1 MLPAILLII
10 PIITASLFLF
20 INKRLHSAI
29 NLLGSLA
36 AMVTGLYLSVSVFVN
51 GPVSFASGIFY
62 IDILSAFI
70 IVIVSI
76 ISFISTLYSLNYMKV
91 EVMHGSIEAGKM
103 KWYYFLLHLFTS
115 TMLLVTIVNNLGV
128 MWVAIE
134 ATTLASALL
143 VGFYNKEASLEA
155 AWKYVIICTV
165 GITFALFGI
174 ILAYYS
180 SVSVLGQ
187 SSNALNWVALQEIA
201 GKLNP
206 RLIKLSFI
214 FILIGFGTKAGL
226 APMHTW
232 LPDAH
237 SQAPS
242 PVSALLSGV
251 LLNTTLYAILRFH
264 IIANKSVG
272 NGFSSNLLMIFG
284 LISIAIAVPFIILQ
298 YDFKRMLAYS
308 SVEHIG
314 IVTFAVGLGGEMGLF
329 GALLHLFNHAMAKS
343 LMFMVA
349 GNITQ
354 KYKTKKMARIKG
366 VLEAIPY
373 TGTMLMIGVLAITGM
388 PPFSI
393 FTSEFII
400 ANAGFSQGK
409 IIAGM
414 LFLGLL
420 ALIFTGMFYHAAKMA
435 FGEKP
440 LKIQS
445 GETSVTNLAAMTVPL
460 AFILTM
466 GLYVPPYFR
475 EVLDQIVLLLRG

>member
-1 MLPAILLII
+1 MLAKMLLII
-10 PIITASLFLF
+10 PLLTAGMFLF
-20 INKRLHSAI
+20 INNKFHSVT
-29 NLLGSLA
+29 NLLGSSA
-36 AMVTGLYLSVSVFVN
+36 VTACGLYVSVTVFTG
-51 GPVSFASGIFY
+51 GPVSFWNDTIY
-62 IDILSAFI
+62 IDTLSAFI
-70 IVIVSI
+70 IVIISI
-76 ISFISTLYSLNYMKV
+76 IGFISALYSLSYMKT
-91 EVMHGSIEAGKM
+91 EVLHGYIEIEKI
-103 KWYYFLLHLFTS
+103 KWYYLLLHLFIF
-115 TMLLVTIVNNLGV
+115 TMLLVTMVNNLGV

-165 GITFALFGI
+165 GLTFALFGI

-180 SVSVLGQ
+180 SVHVLGE
-187 SSNALNWVALQEIA
+187 SSNALNWVTLQAIA
-201 GKLNP
+201 DKLNP
-206 RLIKLSFI
+206 KLIRLSFI

-251 LLNTTLYAILRFH
+251 LLNTTLYGILRFH
-264 IIANKSVG
+264 IIATKCVG
-272 NGFSSNLLMIFG
+272 HDFSSNLLMIFG

-298 YDFKRMLAYS
+298 TDFKRMLAYS

-314 IVTFAVGLGGEMGLF
+314 IVTFAVGLGGEMGLY

-343 LMFMVA
+343 LMFLVA

-354 KYKTKKMARIKG
+354 KYKTKKMVRIKG
-366 VLEAIPY
+366 VLEAMPY
-373 TGTMLMIGVLAITGM
+373 TGTMLMTGVLAITGV
-388 PPFSI
+388 PPFNI

-400 ANAGFSQGK
+400 ANAGFAQGR
-409 IIAGM
+409 IIAGV

-420 ALIFTGMFYHAAKMA
+420 ALIFTGMFYHVSKMA
-435 FGEKP
+435 FGTKP
-440 LKIQS
+440 FKLQA
-445 GETSVTNLAAMTVPL
+445 GETSFTNLAVMTVPL
-460 AFILTM
+460 LFILVL
-466 GLYVPPYFR
+466 GLYVPPFFR
-475 EVLDQIVLLLRG
+475 IALNQIVSLLRG

>member
-1 MLPAILLII
+1 MLPQLLLII
-10 PIITASLFLF
+10 PLLTASMFLF
-20 INKRLHSAI
+20 INKKLHSI
-29 NLLGSLA
+29 TNLIGSSA
-36 AMVTGLYLSVSVFVN
+36 VTAVGLYLSISVFN
-51 GPVSFASGIFY
+51 GGPVSIWNGIVY

-70 IVIVSI
+70 ISI
-76 ISFISTLYSLNYMKV
+76 ISIIGFISTLYSLSYMKT
-91 EVMHGSIEAGKM
+91 EVLHGYIEAEKM
-103 KWYYFLLHLFTS
+103 KWYYFLLHLFTF
-115 TMLLVTIVNNLGV
+115 TMLLVTVVNNLGV

-180 SVSVLGQ
+180 SVNVLGE
-187 SSNALNWVALQEIA
+187 SSNALNWVTLQAIA
-201 GKLNP
+201 GQLNP
-206 RLIKLSFI
+206 KLIKLSFV

-251 LLNTTLYAILRFH
+251 LLNTTLYGILRFH
-264 IIANKSVG
+264 MITTKCVG
-272 NGFSSNLLMIFG
+272 QSFSSNLLMIFG

-343 LMFMVA
+343 LMFLVA

-366 VLEAIPY
+366 VLEVMPY
-373 TGTMLMIGVLAITGM
+373 TGTMLMAGVLAITGV
-388 PPFSI
+388 PPFNI

-400 ANAGFSQGK
+400 ANAGFAQGR
-409 IIAGM
+409 IFAGV

-420 ALIFTGMFYHAAKMA
+420 ALIFTGMFYHVSKMA

-440 LKIQS
+440 FKLQA
-445 GETSVTNLAAMTVPL
+445 GEASFTNLAVMSVPL
-460 AFILTM
+460 VLILVM
-466 GLYVPPYFR
+466 GLYVPPFLR
-475 EVLDQIVLLLRG
+475 EALNQIVLLLRG

>member
-1 MLPAILLII
+1 MLAAMLLVI
-10 PIITASLFLF
+10 PLLTAGMFLF
-20 INKRLHSAI
+20 INEKFQSVT
-29 NLLGSLA
+29 NLLGSLV
-36 AMVTGLYLSVSVFVN
+36 VTALGIYLSAKVFLS
-51 GPVSFASGIFY
+51 GPVSFWDGSIYVDA
-62 IDILSAFI
+62 LSAFI
-70 IVIVSI
+70 ILIISI
-76 ISFISTLYSLNYMKV
+76 ISFVAEVYSLNYMQT
-91 EVMHGSIEAGKM
+91 EVAHGYIESRKI
-103 KWYYFLLHLFTS
+103 KWYYCLLHLFTFS
-115 TMLLVTIVNNLGV
+115 MLLVTMVNNLGV

-180 SVSVLGQ
+180 SVNVLGE
-187 SSNALNWVALQEIA
+187 SSGALNWVTLQGIA
-201 GKLNP
+201 DKLNP
-206 RLIKLSFI
+206 KLIKLSFI

-251 LLNTTLYAILRFH
+251 LLNTTLYGILRFH
-264 IIANKSVG
+264 IITSKCVG
-272 NGFSSNLLMIFG
+272 NEYSSNLLLIFG

-314 IVTFAVGLGGEMGLF
+314 IVTFAVGVGGQMGFF

-343 LMFMVA
+343 LMFLVA
-349 GNITQ
+349 GSVTQ
-354 KYKTKKMARIKG
+354 KYKTKKIARIKG
-366 VLEAIPY
+366 VLEAMPY
-373 TGTMLMIGVLAITGM
+373 TGTLLVAGVLAITGV

-400 ANAGFSQGK
+400 ANAGFSEGK
-409 IIAGM
+409 MLAAA
-414 LFLGLL
+414 LFLVLL
-420 ALIFTGMFYHAAKMA
+420 ALIFAGMFYHVSKMA
-435 FGEKP
+435 FGQKP
-440 LKIQS
+440 LKVQA
-445 GETSVTNLAAMTVPL
+445 GETSRINLAAMTVPL
-460 AFILTM
+460 VFVLVM
-466 GLYVPPYFR
+466 GVYVPPFFR
-475 EVLDQIVLLLRG
+475 EILNQIVSLLRG